1 MLKLFIRRFKYRNY
15 TIILNND
22 NEEVFIKR
30 F

>member
-1 MLKLFIRRFKYRNY
+1 MLKLWFRRIKYRNY